1 MVLKL
6 KVVWS
11 KDDQLIFSQ
20 KLKALTRIAFYVDQK
35 KKMRIN
41 MYAYINSQ
49 FGYCPLVWMT
59 HSKTMIKI
67 INKIHERALTQPAI
81 TYSKLTTET
90 LEQVM
95 KYVQS

>member
-1 MVLKL
+1 
-6 KVVWS
+6 
-11 KDDQLIFSQ
+11 
-20 KLKALTRIAFYVDQK
+20 
-35 KKMRIN
+35 